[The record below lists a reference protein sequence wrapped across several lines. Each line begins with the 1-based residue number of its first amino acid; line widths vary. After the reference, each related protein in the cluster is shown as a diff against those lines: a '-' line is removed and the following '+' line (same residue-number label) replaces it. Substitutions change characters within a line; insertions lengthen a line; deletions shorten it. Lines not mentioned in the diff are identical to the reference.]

1 MWLCW
6 ASHRR
11 VLAFRKK
18 MHDKLDK
25 LSTAVSLTVLE
36 IDYYPHQLIP
46 AFLLANL
53 MSPVLWEWR
62 TEKKAFA
69 GEDILLSRKSR
80 LNQLQR
86 FFHRYTFINIPQAP
100 GGDPWGLLDF
110 AAEEQRFGP
119 EFVGRIRREYDAT
132 FRKLLV
138 DNPES
143 QFGQIINQEYYK
155 QGLFPRLKNET
166 LEVMDAFAR
175 VDLEGK
181 RAGKCIGL
189 GMLWAAAMAVW
200 GRFPLDRIVITGN
213 RAHMFV
219 FLDEDDGHLLNNTKW
234 FSSTRINNQSELSE
248 FVREVASGTDTTFF
262 YIPAVG
268 MCHCPDKT
276 SQIPY
281 ERITNLYS
289 GLGGFVTNPI
299 KHPNP
304 DEIQFISP
312 IQAIPN
318 PLDHD
323 SAGSYQAAVFA
334 LAEQHPGSIYE
345 FALYAFRKLDV
356 LYPQVYVRAAAR
368 EYQAKHL
375 SEGIKTLADALL
387 IISGISGRESI
398 FGSRDRIAM
407 PDETLY
413 FMTGTDR
420 DRALLLFTLLQH
432 SSIKDQDALIGLSDS
447 NSFVLY
453 RGRWIDINELVLLDT
468 EPAKLRFT
476 FNDRRVDRAP
486 NK

>member
-1 MWLCW
+1 MD
-6 ASHRR
+6 
-11 VLAFRKK
+11 V
-18 MHDKLDK
+18 KLEK

-36 IDYYPHQLIP
+36 IDYYPHELLP

-53 MSPVLWEWR
+53 MSPALWAWR
-62 TEKKAFA
+62 TEKKAQA
-69 GEDILLSRKSR
+69 GEGVLLSPKSR

-86 FFHRYTFINIPQAP
+86 FFHRYTFTNIPGQP

-110 AAEEQRFGP
+110 AEEERRLGSD
-119 EFVGRIRREYDAT
+119 FVGRIRREYDAT

-138 DNPES
+138 DSPES

-166 LEVMDAFAR
+166 LEVMDAAAL
-175 VDLEGK
+175 VDPEGK
-181 RAGKCIGL
+181 RSGKCIGL

-219 FLDEDDGHLLNNTKW
+219 FLDEEDGHLLNNTKW

-268 MCHCPDKT
+268 MCHCPNKT

-281 ERITNLYS
+281 ERITNLYA

-312 IQAIPN
+312 TQAVPN
-318 PLDHD
+318 PLDHE
-323 SAGSYQAAVFA
+323 SAESYQAAVVA
-334 LAEQHPGSIYE
+334 LAEQHPDSIYE

-356 LYPQVYVRAAAR
+356 PYPQVYIRAAAR
-368 EYQAKHL
+368 DYQVKQ
-375 SEGIKTLADALL
+375 LAQTVTNLHDVLRVVSR
-387 IISGISGRESI
+387 ISGQDSI
-398 FGSRDRIAM
+398 FKSRERIAM
-407 PDETLY
+407 PDEILY
-413 FMTGTDR
+413 FKTGSDR
-420 DRALLLFTLLQH
+420 DRALLLYTLIQQ
-432 SSIKDQDALIGLSDS
+432 SSLANDDNMIGLSSDK
-447 NSFVLY
+447 SFV
-453 RGRWIDINELVLLDT
+453 RNAGKWIDAGDLSVLVGEPSELRI
-468 EPAKLRFT
+468 RF
-476 FNDRRVDRAP
+476 NAQIVQR
-486 NK
+486 

>member
-1 MWLCW
+1 MD
-6 ASHRR
+6 
-11 VLAFRKK
+11 
-18 MHDKLDK
+18 DKLEK
-25 LSTAVSLTVLE
+25 MSTAVSLTVLE
-36 IDYYPHQLIP
+36 IDYYAQELIP
-46 AFLLANL
+46 AFLLADL
-53 MSPVLWEWR
+53 MSPALWAWR
-62 TEKKAFA
+62 AEKKAHA
-69 GEDILLSRKSR
+69 AEGVLLSPKSR

-86 FFHRYTFINIPQAP
+86 FFHRYTFIDIPGAP

-110 AAEEQRFGP
+110 AAEERRLGS

-166 LEVMDAFAR
+166 LEVMNAFAR
-175 VDLEGK
+175 VDAEGK
-181 RAGKCIGL
+181 RGGKCIGL

-219 FLDEDDGHLLNNTKW
+219 FLDEEDGHLLNNTKW

-268 MCHCPDKT
+268 MCHSPDKT

-281 ERITNLYS
+281 ERITNLYAD
-289 GLGGFVTNPI
+289 LGGFVTNPI

-304 DEIQFISP
+304 DEIQFISLA
-312 IQAIPN
+312 QAIPN
-318 PLDHD
+318 PLDHE
-323 SAGSYQAAVFA
+323 SAETYQAAVVS

-345 FALYAFRKLDV
+345 FALYAFRKLAV

-368 EYQAKHL
+368 DYHVKQLAQ
-375 SEGIKTLADALL
+375 GINTLDEALA
-387 IISGISGRESI
+387 IVTSVAGRNSI
-398 FGSRDRIAM
+398 FGTRERIAT

-413 FMTGTDR
+413 FSMGSDR
-420 DRALLLFTLLQH
+420 DRALLLHTLIQQSSLQNEN
-432 SSIKDQDALIGLSDS
+432 DMIGLSDDK
-447 NSFVLY
+447 SFV
-453 RGRWIDINELVLLDT
+453 RHAGKWIDVDDLSVLVGEPSELKVMFN
-468 EPAKLRFT
+468 ALR
-476 FNDRRVDRAP
+476 VQH
-486 NK
+486 

>member
-1 MWLCW
+1 MD
-6 ASHRR
+6 
-11 VLAFRKK
+11 
-18 MHDKLDK
+18 DKLEK

-36 IDYYPHQLIP
+36 IDYYPHELLP

-53 MSPVLWEWR
+53 MSPALWAWR
-62 TEKKAFA
+62 TEKKAQA
-69 GEDILLSRKSR
+69 GEGVLLSPKSR

-86 FFHRYTFINIPQAP
+86 FFHRYTFTNIPGQP

-110 AAEEQRFGP
+110 AEEERRLGSN
-119 EFVGRIRREYDAT
+119 FVGRIRREYDAT

-138 DNPES
+138 DSPES

-166 LEVMDAFAR
+166 LEVMDAAAL
-175 VDLEGK
+175 VDPEGK
-181 RAGKCIGL
+181 RSGKCIGL

-219 FLDEDDGHLLNNTKW
+219 FLDEEDGHLLNNTKW

-268 MCHCPDKT
+268 MCHCPNKT

-281 ERITNLYS
+281 ERITNLYA

-312 IQAIPN
+312 TQAVPN
-318 PLDHD
+318 PLDHK
-323 SAGSYQAAVFA
+323 SAESYQAAVVA
-334 LAEQHPGSIYE
+334 LAEQHPDSIFE

-356 LYPQVYVRAAAR
+356 PYPQVYIRAAAR
-368 EYQAKHL
+368 DYQVKQ
-375 SEGIKTLADALL
+375 LAQTVTNLHDVLRVVSR
-387 IISGISGRESI
+387 ISGQDSI
-398 FGSRDRIAM
+398 FKSRERIAM
-407 PDETLY
+407 PDEILY
-413 FMTGTDR
+413 FKTGSDR
-420 DRALLLFTLLQH
+420 DRALLLYTLIQQ
-432 SSIKDQDALIGLSDS
+432 SSLANDDNMIGLSSDK
-447 NSFVLY
+447 SFV
-453 RGRWIDINELVLLDT
+453 RNAGKWIDAGDLSVLVGEPSELRI
-468 EPAKLRFT
+468 RF
-476 FNDRRVDRAP
+476 NAQIVQR
-486 NK
+486 